1 MPSPR
6 KKKSAPRVRRTAE
19 EARQLILDAA
29 EKRLRDGGPEAIRLQ
44 DIAADVGI
52 SHPTILHHFESRDG
66 LTQALGFRI
75 TERLVAELVEAL
87 TKENDEEDSAEQL
100 IEHVFKTL
108 GDGGTARL
116 LAWRALS
123 FETGGEV
130 HALLEGVTKLL
141 HERRLQ
147 YAAEHGTEAPTFE
160 DSEFVARLAGA
171 AAIGDAMSRPVWTG
185 DAPKDADVD
194 TRFHRW
200 FARLLMD
207 YLEKGDR

>member
-1 MPSPR
+1 MPPSP

-19 EARQLILDAA
+19 EARLLILDAA
-29 EKRLRDGGPEAIRLQ
+29 EARLRDGGPEAIRLQ

-52 SHPTILHHFESRDG
+52 SHPTILHHFENREG

-75 TERLVAELVEAL
+75 TERLVSDLVEAL
-87 TKENDEEDSAEQL
+87 TRDTSEEGSAEQL
-100 IEHVFKTL
+100 IEHVFRTL

-123 FETGGEV
+123 FETGDDV

-147 YAAEHGTEAPTFE
+147 FAAENGTPRPTRE

-171 AAIGDAMSRPVWTG
+171 AAIGDAMSRPVWSG
-185 DAPKDADVD
+185 AANEDDQID

-207 YLEKGDR
+207 YLERGT